1 MLQGCYRPY
10 GIFCGLPAVFSGGRE
25 GAKKM
30 KQGIHPEN
38 KLITVK
44 CICGSEFQTISQ
56 RDAIGVEVCSQ
67 CHPFFTG
74 QKRVVDTAGRV
85 ERFVNRAGRAGGAA
99 TYGSKAA
106 QKGKK

>member
-1 MLQGCYRPY
+1 
-10 GIFCGLPAVFSGGRE
+10 
-25 GAKKM
+25 M
-30 KQGIHPEN
+30 KQGIHPET
-38 KLITVK
+38 KAVPVR
-44 CICGSEFQTISQ
+44 CICGSEFTTISQ
-56 RDAIGVEVCSQ
+56 RDSISVEVCSQ

-85 ERFVNRAGRAGGAA
+85 ERFVNRAGRAGAS

>member
-1 MLQGCYRPY
+1 
-10 GIFCGLPAVFSGGRE
+10 
-25 GAKKM
+25 M

-38 KLITVK
+38 KMVKAK
-44 CICGSEFQTISQ
+44 CICGAEFDTISQ
-56 RDAIGVEVCSQ
+56 RDGISVEVCSQ

-85 ERFVNRAGRAGGAA
+85 ERFVNRAGRAGSTA
-99 TYGSKAA
+99 TYGSKSA

>member
-1 MLQGCYRPY
+1 
-10 GIFCGLPAVFSGGRE
+10 
-25 GAKKM
+25 M

-38 KLITVK
+38 KVITAK
-44 CICGSEFQTISQ
+44 CICGAEFQTISQ
-56 RDAIGVEVCSQ
+56 RDGISVEVCSQ

-85 ERFVNRAGRAGGAA
+85 ERFVNRAGRAGTGTT

>member
-1 MLQGCYRPY
+1 
-10 GIFCGLPAVFSGGRE
+10 
-25 GAKKM
+25 M

-38 KLITVK
+38 KLVTAK
-44 CICGSEFQTISQ
+44 CICGSEFQTYSQ
-56 RDAIGVEVCSQ
+56 RDGISVEICSQ

-85 ERFVNRAGRAGGAA
+85 ERFVNRAGRAGTAS
-99 TYGSKAA
+99 YGSKAA